1 MTPDD
6 LRADIER
13 RFEEVISSVAAHVS
27 SVIQEEFRRTKKK
40 YPRLL
45 AVRFGNG
52 GFSLMRRGLD
62 SIGDHDEPP
71 KALARLHALCAVTI
85 HCPAH
90 TVHLCGD
97 IR

>member
-1 MTPDD
+1 MSPDE

-13 RFEEVISSVAAHVS
+13 RFEEAISGVAAHVS

-40 YPRLL
+40 YPRLH
-45 AVRFGNG
+45 AVYFGNG
-52 GFSLMRRGLD
+52 GFVISRNGLP
-62 SIGDHDEPP
+62 SIGDHNEPP

>member
-1 MTPDD
+1 MTPDQ
-6 LRADIER
+6 LLADIEQ
-13 RFEEVISSVAAHVS
+13 RFEGAIDGIAAHVS
-27 SVIQEEFRRTKKK
+27 SVIQEEFHRTKKK

-52 GFSLMRRGLD
+52 GFSILRRGLD
-62 SIGDHDEPP
+62 SIGDHDKPP
-71 KALARLHALCAVTI
+71 AALARLHALCVVSI
-85 HCPAH
+85 YCPAY